1 MASPLLL
8 SALPALAVAGV
19 TLDRLLAR
27 QEARRFPAP
36 DRQVVLGGI
45 RIHYALRG
53 DWQQTGPVAVLDA
66 AAGEWSTHWG
76 RTAELLGR
84 TCPVLQYDRAGL
96 GWSAQDPTP
105 HGLDDSCVLL
115 HQLLGAAAPGRP
127 VVLVAERDAAERALL
142 FARRYPH
149 EVVGLMLIDPPALGD
164 EAAPAGERR
173 KVSDPLLPLLATTGW
188 ARWLQP
194 RAAVPGDLVEHLSA
208 HEQRLIAALGRR
220 PATLAAARS
229 EQARDASPAATAQ
242 PPTCPIAVLHGR
254 QGEDAAALA
263 AATLKAEL
271 HAVDCAT
278 RPHLA
283 QPELL
288 AGAVAAILA
297 H

>member
-8 SALPALAVAGV
+8 STLPALAVAGV

-127 VVLVAERDAAERALL
+127 VLLVAERDAAQRALL

-149 EVVGLMLIDPPALGD
+149 EVVGLVLIDPPALES
-164 EAAPAGERR
+164 EAAPVGERR
-173 KVSDPLLPLLATTGW
+173 EASDPLLPLLAATGW
-188 ARWLQP
+188 ARWLRP
-194 RAAVPGDLVEHLSA
+194 RAAVPGDLEEHLSA
-208 HEQRLIAALGRR
+208 HEQRLIAVLGRR
-220 PATLAAARS
+220 LATLAAARN
-229 EQARDASPAATAQ
+229 ERTREDSPAAAAQ
-242 PPTCPIAVLHGR
+242 PPACPVAVLHGH
-254 QGEDAAALA
+254 QGKDAAAQA
-263 AATLKAEL
+263 AATLAAEL

-283 QPELL
+283 RPEVL
-288 AGAVAAILA
+288 ASAVAAILA
-297 H
+297 R